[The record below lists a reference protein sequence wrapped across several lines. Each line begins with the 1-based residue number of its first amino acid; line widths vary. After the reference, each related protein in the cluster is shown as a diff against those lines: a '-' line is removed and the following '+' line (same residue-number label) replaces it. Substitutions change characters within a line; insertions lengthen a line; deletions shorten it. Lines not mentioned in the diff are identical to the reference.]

1 MKQLSVLKRPV
12 ISEKSFA
19 SADQGK
25 YVFIVDEAATKTE
38 VKQAVEKAFS
48 VHVTAVNTVII
59 AGKVKRFGKSFGKR
73 SDYKKAIVTI
83 KKGET
88 IEDFKGI

>member
-1 MKQLSVLKRPV
+1 MELLKVLKQPV

-19 SADQGK
+19 SADNGK
-25 YVFIVDEAATKTE
+25 YVFLVDKDATKIE
-38 VKQAVEKAFS
+38 IAQAVEKAFQ
-48 VHVTAVNTVII
+48 VHVTDVNTVIVK
-59 AGKVKRFGKSFGKR
+59 GKVKRFGKTFGRR

-83 KKGET
+83 KKGES

>member
-1 MKQLSVLKRPV
+1 MKQISVLKRPV
-12 ISEKSFA
+12 ISEKGFA
-19 SADQGK
+19 MAEIGK
-25 YVFIVDEAATKTE
+25 YVFVVDLAATKTE
-38 VKQAVEKAFS
+38 IAQAVEKAFS

-59 AGKVKRFGKSFGKR
+59 AGKVKRFGKKLGKR
-73 SDYKKAIVTI
+73 SDIKKAIVTV